1 MSEDNKSEKN
11 SDESIMDKDAC
22 DFIFNQ
28 FKSPS
33 QNSNDDEQFIM
44 EGSPPPEGEATGKEK
59 NDSKNKI
66 NMDIN
71 EFSKVMNSKYS
82 KFSKKEKKLI
92 TDNGESNN
100 KYTTKEKKIITDNG
114 ELNTKY
120 TTKDK
125 KSELEER
132 EDNLI
137 DKCWRAFF
145 TTIMSL
151 CNILCG
157 KYNLTLKKTNFKQI
171 FGCSFEQNK
180 AFLQLKL
187 YKYFTYNTIYKD
199 SKSHEETGTYNEKII
214 RRMIQKNKA
223 FKALMKCKIE
233 YLFEKYKNNDKNV
246 KIDNDEYNFPDFK
259 TLEDVIKEKKNQLEE
274 NPNNLS
280 IEEIKEKEK
289 KLDNFEKKTNSLINH
304 IYVDGKKKQRK
315 KEINNIE
322 FIIIEEL
329 ED

>member
-114 ELNTKY
+114 ELNTKSIN
-120 TTKDK
+120 TFSISKI
-125 KSELEER
+125 SFL
-132 EDNLI
+132 
-137 DKCWRAFF
+137 
-145 TTIMSL
+145 
-151 CNILCG
+151 
-157 KYNLTLKKTNFKQI
+157 LK
-171 FGCSFEQNK
+171 
-180 AFLQLKL
+180 AW
-187 YKYFTYNTIYKD
+187 
-199 SKSHEETGTYNEKII
+199 
-214 RRMIQKNKA
+214 A
-223 FKALMKCKIE
+223 
-233 YLFEKYKNNDKNV
+233 V
-246 KIDNDEYNFPDFK
+246 KF
-259 TLEDVIKEKKNQLEE
+259 
-274 NPNNLS
+274 
-280 IEEIKEKEK
+280 
-289 KLDNFEKKTNSLINH
+289 TNSLIFFMY
-304 IYVDGKKKQRK
+304 ISSYFI
-315 KEINNIE
+315 EINKAVTPKS
-322 FIIIEEL
+322 
-329 ED
+329 